1 MAEPVERSDRGMR
14 AADVDREKVADELRT
29 HCVDGRITL
38 EELDQRLQGV
48 MSALTIGELAELVSD
63 LPTIVVRSERDL
75 AESRVRVGP
84 PGVLPFTRRFVV
96 PASLQRTQDV
106 ALDTIAPALNGHG
119 YELISQSAGGLVFER
134 RSRSGGGRIVAAV
147 LFFPVGLLAL
157 IGRRERGRIV
167 ISFEGRGAGKTN
179 MTVHGTASRNV
190 RKAFAQLTFS

>member
-1 MAEPVERSDRGMR
+1 MR
-14 AADVDREKVADELRT
+14 AADVDREKVADELRI

-48 MSALTIGELAELVSD
+48 MSALTIRELAEFVCD
-63 LPTIVVRSERDL
+63 LPTIVVRSERDV

-96 PASLQRTQDV
+96 PASLERTQDV
-106 ALDTIAPALNGHG
+106 TLDTIAPALNSHG

-134 RSRSGGGRIVAAV
+134 RSRSGGRIVAAV
-147 LFFPVGLLAL
+147 LFFPLGLLAL

-167 ISFEGRGAGKTN
+167 ISFEGRGASKTN
-179 MTVHGTASRNV
+179 TTVHGTASRNV

>member
-1 MAEPVERSDRGMR
+1 MR
-14 AADVDREKVADELRT
+14 AADVDREKVADELRI

-48 MSALTIGELAELVSD
+48 MSALTIRELAEFVCD

-96 PASLQRTQDV
+96 PASLERTQDV
-106 ALDTIAPALNGHG
+106 TLDTIAPALNSHG

-134 RSRSGGGRIVAAV
+134 RSSRTGADRDLVRGPRS
-147 LFFPVGLLAL
+147 
-157 IGRRERGRIV
+157 EQD
-167 ISFEGRGAGKTN
+167 N